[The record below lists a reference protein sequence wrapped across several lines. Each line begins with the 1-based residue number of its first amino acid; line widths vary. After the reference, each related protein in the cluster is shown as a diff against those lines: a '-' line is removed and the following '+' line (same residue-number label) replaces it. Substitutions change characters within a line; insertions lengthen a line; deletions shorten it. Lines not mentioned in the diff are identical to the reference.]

1 MAFFKIKHKVKF
13 TFSTIC
19 VSASILNS
27 SSFLCVISVFKPD
40 DSSVSVFSFFY
51 KKVENSV
58 KHVKSYKTMFQSFG
72 DIMTPLSKNKNKSSK
87 GVKAFLD
94 NGITMLP
101 KSQNVVLLLFTRL
114 CFSKLLN

>member
-1 MAFFKIKHKVKF
+1 M
-13 TFSTIC
+13 
-19 VSASILNS
+19 
-27 SSFLCVISVFKPD
+27 
-40 DSSVSVFSFFY
+40 FSFFY